1 MKNWRPP
8 PGLCEQITDDQ
19 QDIVLDEAPAADS
32 ERDLIEKQGEEKNP
46 LGKLSS
52 IGDIE
57 KAADAAS
64 SE

>member
-1 MKNWRPP
+1 MPVRP
-8 PGLCEQITDDQ
+8 GNQ